1 MHFLI
6 YTYSINNQL
15 LNIKEIPTNLMGL
28 KRFINENDKN
38 VKIALCY
45 FKGDTSVDL
54 SVKSE
59 ENVEYMVEAIKEK
72 LRMVNAG
79 AMRAASFN
87 EEMYEDLRDI
97 YDHVMKRETFSISE
111 MQAITEELGT
121 LIKSKKPL
129 LYEALFTSN
138 KFMTTHLFPST
149 NCKILYNR
157 SRTSS

>member
-1 MHFLI
+1 MHFFI

-15 LNIKEIPTNLMGL
+15 LNIKEIPTNLIGL

-38 VKIALCY
+38 VKITLCY

-97 YDHVMKRETFSISE
+97 YEHVMKRETFSISE

-121 LIKSKKPL
+121 LIKSKRASL
-129 LYEALFTSN
+129 MGLFFSN
-138 KFMTTHLFPST
+138 KFMTTLLFPST

-157 SRTSS
+157 SRTSP

>member
-1 MHFLI
+1 MHFFI

-15 LNIKEIPTNLMGL
+15 LNIKEIPTNLIGL

-38 VKIALCY
+38 VKITLCY

-79 AMRAASFN
+79 AMRAASF
-87 EEMYEDLRDI
+87 
-97 YDHVMKRETFSISE
+97 
-111 MQAITEELGT
+111 
-121 LIKSKKPL
+121 
-129 LYEALFTSN
+129 
-138 KFMTTHLFPST
+138 
-149 NCKILYNR
+149 
-157 SRTSS
+157 

>member
-1 MHFLI
+1 VYFYI

-15 LNIKEIPTNLMGL
+15 LIIKEIPTNLIGL
-28 KRFINENDKN
+28 KSFINENDKKMLRYPY
-38 VKIALCY
+38 VIL
-45 FKGDTSVDL
+45 KGDTSVDL

-121 LIKSKKPL
+121 LIKK
-129 LYEALFTSN
+129 
-138 KFMTTHLFPST
+138 
-149 NCKILYNR
+149 
-157 SRTSS
+157 

>member
-1 MHFLI
+1 
-6 YTYSINNQL
+6 
-15 LNIKEIPTNLMGL
+15 MGL

-79 AMRAASFN
+79 AMRA
-87 EEMYEDLRDI
+87 LVLTKKCTKI
-97 YDHVMKRETFSISE
+97 YVTFMIV
-111 MQAITEELGT
+111 L
-121 LIKSKKPL
+121 
-129 LYEALFTSN
+129 
-138 KFMTTHLFPST
+138 
-149 NCKILYNR
+149 
-157 SRTSS
+157 

>member
-79 AMRAASFN
+79 AMRVASFN

-97 YDHVMKRETFSISE
+97 YDRVMKRETFSISE

-121 LIKSKKPL
+121 LIKK
-129 LYEALFTSN
+129 
-138 KFMTTHLFPST
+138 
-149 NCKILYNR
+149 
-157 SRTSS
+157 

>member
-1 MHFLI
+1 
-6 YTYSINNQL
+6 
-15 LNIKEIPTNLMGL
+15 
-28 KRFINENDKN
+28 
-38 VKIALCY
+38 
-45 FKGDTSVDL
+45 
-54 SVKSE
+54 
-59 ENVEYMVEAIKEK
+59 
-72 LRMVNAG
+72 
-79 AMRAASFN
+79 
-87 EEMYEDLRDI
+87 MYEDLRDI

>member
-1 MHFLI
+1 M
-6 YTYSINNQL
+6 
-15 LNIKEIPTNLMGL
+15 

-97 YDHVMKRETFSISE
+97 YEHVMKRETFSISE

-121 LIKSKKPL
+121 LIKSKSL
-129 LYEALFTSN
+129 VYEALFISN
-138 KFMTTHLFPST
+138 KFMTTLLFPSS

-157 SRTSS
+157 SRTSP

>member
-15 LNIKEIPTNLMGL
+15 LNIKEIPTNLIGL

-129 LYEALFTSN
+129 LYEALFISN
-138 KFMTTHLFPST
+138 KFMTTLFFPST

-157 SRTSS
+157 SRTSP

>member
-1 MHFLI
+1 M
-6 YTYSINNQL
+6 
-15 LNIKEIPTNLMGL
+15 
-28 KRFINENDKN
+28 
-38 VKIALCY
+38 
-45 FKGDTSVDL
+45 DL

-97 YDHVMKRETFSISE
+97 YEHVMKRETFSISE

-121 LIKSKKPL
+121 LIKSKKSL
-129 LYEALFTSN
+129 AYEALFYFQQIHDN
-138 KFMTTHLFPST
+138 
-149 NCKILYNR
+149 
-157 SRTSS
+157 SSLSLNQL

>member
-1 MHFLI
+1 MI
-6 YTYSINNQL
+6 
-15 LNIKEIPTNLMGL
+15 
-28 KRFINENDKN
+28 KN

-45 FKGDTSVDL
+45 FKGGHFGGFIRKVR
-54 SVKSE
+54 K
-59 ENVEYMVEAIKEK
+59 NVEYMVEAIKEK

-121 LIKSKKPL
+121 LIKK
-129 LYEALFTSN
+129 
-138 KFMTTHLFPST
+138 
-149 NCKILYNR
+149 
-157 SRTSS
+157 